1 MSAAGLRDKI
11 VFATIRPTDR
21 QVSIYQIFCMEESFA
36 KLGVGS
42 EIQQNYEFQTFIGKA
57 SGGTFPRLL
66 LQRTPN
72 PLRCAEEPGV
82 SR

>member
-36 KLGVGS
+36 L
-42 EIQQNYEFQTFIGKA
+42 
-57 SGGTFPRLL
+57 P
-66 LQRTPN
+66 
-72 PLRCAEEPGV
+72 
-82 SR
+82 